1 MIYNIGIIFS
11 WISLGLLIFL
21 FFNKK
26 NLYTEILVRVN
37 LFIQVF
43 LFCLLEVG
51 LFLNDFSL
59 SYVANYSAKSTPP
72 LYKFASLWGS
82 LDGSILLWNLC
93 LSLFMYF
100 YLKLY
105 KDPSSNIDIKI
116 FTLIMIFFVGYTVFS
131 SSPFAGCIELATIGC
146 STSTILPFAELVTSN
161 TGRGPNPL
169 LQNHPLMA
177 IHPPM
182 LYIGYVGM
190 TMPFVAATSRLY
202 SKKEDSNSWI
212 EVAEKTTYIPWLFL
226 TIGITLGAAW
236 SYEVLGWGGYWAWDP
251 VENVSFIPWLLAT
264 AFLHSAKIQKTQNT
278 LLNWNYIL
286 VGLMFLSTLF
296 GTFITRSG
304 VLISVHAFSNG
315 NIGTY
320 LLFGMLLFGLI
331 FIGIGSKNIEY
342 FSKSKKIDNWF
353 GKSGFFVYNNI
364 FLFSSALVIFIGTIF
379 PLIYETLYSRQIT
392 VGRAYYDILV
402 GPLLLILLGLMIF
415 SVKLSIK
422 NLNIQ
427 KWLNDNVVLINIAL
441 MVTIFTLFLLNNSY
455 ILIVTVSFSFLLI
468 FTTVSNFYKN
478 FRVPKGS
485 SSYWTGQI
493 AHLGIGIFALGI
505 ILNVS
510 QSFST
515 EKELNSFQEFNFN
528 NETYFVYD
536 TIEERLPEK
545 NVLKLP
551 ISNSKQTK
559 YTSLNIFKNSS
570 QQAISS
576 PAVFRSII
584 NDIYITV
591 KFINEDSYKLIVRNN
606 YGVLI
611 MWIGLLITSLS
622 FFPRL
627 RKNEV

>member
-11 WISLGLLIFL
+11 WISFAMLIFL
-21 FFNKK
+21 FLNKK
-26 NLYTEILVRVN
+26 SIYTEVLVRIN

-43 LFCLLEVG
+43 LFCLLEIG
-51 LFLNDFSL
+51 LFLNDFSI
-59 SYVANYSAKSTPP
+59 SYIANYSARTTPP

-93 LSLFMYF
+93 LSLFMYL
-100 YLKLY
+100 YLKFY
-105 KDPSSNIDIKI
+105 KDNSSDLDIKI
-116 FTLIMIFFVGYTVFS
+116 FSLIMIFFVGYTVFS
-131 SSPFAGCIELATIGC
+131 SSPFAGCIELAAVGC
-146 STSTILPFAELVTSN
+146 NSSTILPFQELVTSSI
-161 TGRGPNPL
+161 GRGPNPL

-190 TMPFVAATSRLY
+190 TMPFVAATSRIY
-202 SKKEDSNSWI
+202 SKSDNSNSWV

-264 AFLHSAKIQKTQNT
+264 AFLHSSKIQRSQNT

-286 VGLMFLSTLF
+286 VGLMFLSTIF

-320 LLFGMLLFGLI
+320 LLFGMLFFGLI
-331 FIGIGSKNIEY
+331 FIVIGYKNIDY
-342 FSKSKKIDNWF
+342 FSNSKKIDNWF

-364 FLFSSALVIFIGTIF
+364 FLFSSALVVFIGTIF
-379 PLIYETLYSRQIT
+379 PLIYETLYNRQIT
-392 VGRAYYDILV
+392 IGRSYYDILV
-402 GPLLLILLGLMIF
+402 GPLLLILLVLMIF
-415 SVKLSIK
+415 SIKLPIK
-422 NLNIQ
+422 NLNVK
-427 KWLNDNVVLINIAL
+427 KWIEENNIVINSSLIISIFILLN
-441 MVTIFTLFLLNNSY
+441 LNNSY
-455 ILIVTVSFSFLLI
+455 ILVITLAISVLLI
-468 FTTVSNFYKN
+468 FVIFANLYKN
-478 FRVPKGS
+478 FRNQKS
-485 SSYWTGQI
+485 NSSYWTGQI

-510 QSFST
+510 QSYST
-515 EKELNSFQEFNFN
+515 EIEIDSFEEFNFN
-528 NETYFVYD
+528 NQTYFVYD
-536 TIEERLPEK
+536 SIEESLPEK
-545 NVLKLP
+545 NVIKLP
-551 ISNSKQTK
+551 ISNQNTTK

-576 PAVFRSII
+576 PAVFRTLF

-591 KFINEDSYKLIVRNN
+591 KFIDESSYKLIVRNN
-606 YGVLI
+606 YGIFI
-611 MWIGLLITSLS
+611 MWIGLFVSSIS

-627 RKNEV
+627 KKYAK

>member
-1 MIYNIGIIFS
+1 MISSIGIVFS
-11 WISLGLLIFL
+11 WISFTLLLIL

-26 NLYTEILVRVN
+26 KYYTEILVRIN
-37 LFIQVF
+37 LFIQIF

-51 LFLNDFSL
+51 LFLNDFSV
-59 SYVANYSAKSTPP
+59 SYIANYSAKSTPP

-93 LSLFMYF
+93 LSLFMYL

-105 KDPSSNIDIKI
+105 KNTSSDLDIKI
-116 FTLIMIFFVGYTVFS
+116 FSLIMIFFVGYTVFS
-131 SSPFAGCIELATIGC
+131 SSPFAGCIELAAIGC
-146 STSTILPFAELVTSN
+146 SNSTILPFQELVTSSI
-161 TGRGPNPL
+161 GRGPNPL

-182 LYIGYVGM
+182 LYVGYVGM
-190 TMPFVAATSRLY
+190 TMPFVAATGRLY
-202 SKKEDSNSWI
+202 SKQSRSNDWV

-264 AFLHSAKIQKTQNT
+264 AFLHSAKIQKSQNT

-286 VGLMFLSTLF
+286 VGLMFLSTIF

-320 LLFGMLLFGLI
+320 LLFGMLLFSLI
-331 FIGIGSKNIEY
+331 FIVIGSKNIDY

-364 FLFSSALVIFIGTIF
+364 FLFSAALVVFIGTIF
-379 PLIYETLYSRQIT
+379 PLIYETLYDRQIT
-392 VGRAYYDILV
+392 IGRSYYDVIV

-415 SVKLSIK
+415 SIKLPIK
-422 NLNIQ
+422 NLNFK
-427 KWLNDNVVLINIAL
+427 KWTDENNNLINSSLIL
-441 MVTIFTLFLLNNSY
+441 SVFILLYLNNSY
-455 ILIVTVSFSFLLI
+455 VLVVTVAISVLLIVLTFK
-468 FTTVSNFYKN
+468 NFYKN
-478 FRVPKGS
+478 FRGQKTNI
-485 SSYWTGQI
+485 SYWTGQI
-493 AHLGIGIFALGI
+493 AHLGIAIFSLGI

-510 QSFST
+510 QSYST
-515 EKELNSFQEFNFN
+515 EKEINSFEEFSFN
-528 NETYFVYD
+528 NQTYFVYD
-536 TIEERLPEK
+536 SIEESLPEK
-545 NVLKLP
+545 NVIKLP
-551 ISNSKQTK
+551 ISNQSTTK
-559 YTSLNIFKNSS
+559 FTSLNIFKNSS

-576 PAVFRSII
+576 PAVFRTFL

-591 KFINEDSYKLIVRNN
+591 KFIDENSYKLIVRNN
-606 YGVLI
+606 YGIFI
-611 MWIGLLITSLS
+611 MWIGLFISSIS
-622 FFPRL
+622 FLPRL
-627 RKNEV
+627 KKYEK

>member
-11 WISLGLLIFL
+11 WISFTLLLFL
-21 FFNKK
+21 FLNNKAI
-26 NLYTEILVRVN
+26 YAEILIRVN
-37 LFIQVF
+37 LFIHVF
-43 LFCLLEVG
+43 LFCLLELG
-51 LFLNDFSL
+51 LFLNDFTI
-59 SYVANYSAKSTPP
+59 SYIANYSARSTPP

-93 LSLFMYF
+93 LSFFMYL

-105 KDPSSNIDIKI
+105 KDNSSDLDIKI
-116 FTLIMIFFVGYTVFS
+116 FSLIMLFFVGYTVFS
-131 SSPFAGCIELATIGC
+131 SSPFAGCIELAAVGC
-146 STSTILPFAELVTSN
+146 SNSTILPFQELVASS

-202 SKKEDSNSWI
+202 SKSEKSNSWV

-264 AFLHSAKIQKTQNT
+264 AFLHSAKIQKSQNT

-286 VGLMFLSTLF
+286 IGLMFLSTIF

-320 LLFGMLLFGLI
+320 LLFGILFFGLI
-331 FIGIGSKNIEY
+331 FIVIGSKNIEY
-342 FSKSKKIDNWF
+342 FSNSKKIDNWF

-379 PLIYETLYSRQIT
+379 PLIYETLYNRQIT
-392 VGRAYYDILV
+392 IGRAYYDILV
-402 GPLLLILLGLMIF
+402 GPLLLFLLGLMIF
-415 SVKLSIK
+415 SIKLPIK
-422 NLNIQ
+422 NLNIK
-427 KWLNDNVVLINIAL
+427 KWIDENNIAINSSL
-441 MVTIFTLFLLNNSY
+441 IFSVFILLYLNNSY
-455 ILIVTVSFSFLLI
+455 MLVITVVVSVLLI
-468 FTTVSNFYKN
+468 IVIFSNLYKN
-478 FRVPKGS
+478 FKNQKKNT
-485 SSYWTGQI
+485 SYWTGQI

-510 QSFST
+510 QSYST
-515 EKELNSFQEFNFN
+515 EKEINSFEEFNFN
-528 NETYFVYD
+528 NQTYFVYD
-536 TIEERLPEK
+536 SIEESLPEK
-545 NVLKLP
+545 NVIKLP
-551 ISNSKQTK
+551 ISNQNTTK

-576 PAVFRSII
+576 PAVFRTFF

-591 KFINEDSYKLIVRNN
+591 KFIDENSYKLIVRNN
-606 YGVLI
+606 YGIFI
-611 MWIGLLITSLS
+611 MWIGLFISSIS
-622 FFPRL
+622 FLPRL
-627 RKNEV
+627 KKYEK

>member
-1 MIYNIGIIFS
+1 MISSIGIVFS
-11 WISLGLLIFL
+11 WISFSLLLIL

-26 NLYTEILVRVN
+26 KYYTEILVRIN
-37 LFIQVF
+37 LFIQIF

-51 LFLNDFSL
+51 LFLNDFSV
-59 SYVANYSAKSTPP
+59 SYIANYSAKSTPP

-93 LSLFMYF
+93 LSLFMYL

-105 KDPSSNIDIKI
+105 KNTSSDLDIKI
-116 FTLIMIFFVGYTVFS
+116 FSLIMIFFVGYTVFS
-131 SSPFAGCIELATIGC
+131 SSPFAGCIELAAIGC
-146 STSTILPFAELVTSN
+146 SNSTILPFQELVTSSI
-161 TGRGPNPL
+161 GRGPNPL

-182 LYIGYVGM
+182 LYVGYVGM
-190 TMPFVAATSRLY
+190 TMPFVAATGRLY
-202 SKKEDSNSWI
+202 SKQGKSNDWV

-264 AFLHSAKIQKTQNT
+264 AFLHSAKIQKSQNT

-286 VGLMFLSTLF
+286 VGLMFLSTIF

-320 LLFGMLLFGLI
+320 LLFGMLLFSLI
-331 FIGIGSKNIEY
+331 FIVIGSKNIDY

-364 FLFSSALVIFIGTIF
+364 FLFSAALVVFIGTIF
-379 PLIYETLYSRQIT
+379 PLIYETLYDRQIT
-392 VGRAYYDILV
+392 IGRSYYDVIV

-415 SVKLSIK
+415 SIKLPIK
-422 NLNIQ
+422 NLNFK
-427 KWLNDNVVLINIAL
+427 KWTDENNNLINSSLIL
-441 MVTIFTLFLLNNSY
+441 SVFILLYLNNSY
-455 ILIVTVSFSFLLI
+455 VLVVTVAISVLLIVLTFK
-468 FTTVSNFYKN
+468 NFYKN
-478 FRVPKGS
+478 FRGQKTNIT
-485 SSYWTGQI
+485 YWTGQI
-493 AHLGIGIFALGI
+493 AHLGIAIFSLGI

-510 QSFST
+510 QSYST
-515 EKELNSFQEFNFN
+515 EKEINSFEEFSFN
-528 NETYFVYD
+528 NQTYFVYD
-536 TIEERLPEK
+536 SIEESLPEK
-545 NVLKLP
+545 NVIKLP
-551 ISNSKQTK
+551 ISNQSTTK
-559 YTSLNIFKNSS
+559 FTSLNIFKNSS

-576 PAVFRSII
+576 PAVFRTFL

-591 KFINEDSYKLIVRNN
+591 KFIDENSYKLIVRNN
-606 YGVLI
+606 YGIFI
-611 MWIGLLITSLS
+611 MWIGLFISSIS
-622 FFPRL
+622 FLPRL
-627 RKNEV
+627 KKYEK

>member
-1 MIYNIGIIFS
+1 MISSIGIVFS
-11 WISLGLLIFL
+11 WVSFSLLIIL

-26 NLYTEILVRVN
+26 KYYTEILVRIN
-37 LFIQVF
+37 LFIQIF

-51 LFLNDFSL
+51 LFLNDFSV
-59 SYVANYSAKSTPP
+59 SYIANYSAKSTPP

-93 LSLFMYF
+93 LSLFMYL

-105 KDPSSNIDIKI
+105 KNTSSDLDIKI
-116 FTLIMIFFVGYTVFS
+116 FSLIMIFFVGYTVFS
-131 SSPFAGCIELATIGC
+131 SSPFAGCIELAAIGC
-146 STSTILPFAELVTSN
+146 SNSTILPFQELVTSSI
-161 TGRGPNPL
+161 GRGPNPL

-182 LYIGYVGM
+182 LYVGYVGM
-190 TMPFVAATSRLY
+190 TMPFVAATGRLY
-202 SKKEDSNSWI
+202 SKQGRSNDWV

-264 AFLHSAKIQKTQNT
+264 AFLHSAKIQKSQNT

-286 VGLMFLSTLF
+286 VGLMFLSTIF

-320 LLFGMLLFGLI
+320 LLFGMLLFSLI
-331 FIGIGSKNIEY
+331 FIVIGSKNIDY

-364 FLFSSALVIFIGTIF
+364 FLFSAALVVFIGTIF
-379 PLIYETLYSRQIT
+379 PLIYETLYDRQIT
-392 VGRAYYDILV
+392 IGRSYYDVIV

-415 SVKLSIK
+415 SIKLPIK
-422 NLNIQ
+422 NLNFK
-427 KWLNDNVVLINIAL
+427 KWTDENNNLINSSLIL
-441 MVTIFTLFLLNNSY
+441 SVFILLYLNNSY
-455 ILIVTVSFSFLLI
+455 VLVVTVAISVLLIVLTFK
-468 FTTVSNFYKN
+468 NFYKN
-478 FRVPKGS
+478 FRGQKTNI
-485 SSYWTGQI
+485 SYWTGQI
-493 AHLGIGIFALGI
+493 AHLGIAIFSLGI

-510 QSFST
+510 QSYST
-515 EKELNSFQEFNFN
+515 EKEINSFEEFSFN
-528 NETYFVYD
+528 NQTYFVYD
-536 TIEERLPEK
+536 SIEESLPEK
-545 NVLKLP
+545 NVIKLP
-551 ISNSKQTK
+551 ISNQSTTK
-559 YTSLNIFKNSS
+559 FTSLNIFKNSS

-576 PAVFRSII
+576 PAVFRTFL

-591 KFINEDSYKLIVRNN
+591 KFIDENSYKLIVRNN
-606 YGVLI
+606 YGIFI
-611 MWIGLLITSLS
+611 MWIGLFISSIS
-622 FFPRL
+622 FLPRL
-627 RKNEV
+627 KKYEK

>member
-1 MIYNIGIIFS
+1 MISSIGIVFS
-11 WISLGLLIFL
+11 WISFSLLLIL

-26 NLYTEILVRVN
+26 KYYTEILVRIN
-37 LFIQVF
+37 LFIQIF

-51 LFLNDFSL
+51 LFLNDFSV
-59 SYVANYSAKSTPP
+59 SYIANYSAKSTPP

-93 LSLFMYF
+93 LSLFMYL

-105 KDPSSNIDIKI
+105 KNTSSDLDIKI
-116 FTLIMIFFVGYTVFS
+116 FSLIMIFFVGYTVFS
-131 SSPFAGCIELATIGC
+131 SSPFAGCIELAAIGC
-146 STSTILPFAELVTSN
+146 SNSTILPFQELVTSSI
-161 TGRGPNPL
+161 GRGPNPL

-182 LYIGYVGM
+182 LYVGYVGM
-190 TMPFVAATSRLY
+190 TMPFVAATGRLY
-202 SKKEDSNSWI
+202 SKQDRSNDWV

-264 AFLHSAKIQKTQNT
+264 AFLHSAKIQKSQNT

-286 VGLMFLSTLF
+286 VGLMFLSTIF

-320 LLFGMLLFGLI
+320 LLFGMLLFSLI
-331 FIGIGSKNIEY
+331 FIVIGSKNIDY

-364 FLFSSALVIFIGTIF
+364 FLFSAALVVFIGTIF
-379 PLIYETLYSRQIT
+379 PLIYETLYDRQIT
-392 VGRAYYDILV
+392 IGRSYYDVIV

-415 SVKLSIK
+415 SIKLPIK
-422 NLNIQ
+422 NLNFK
-427 KWLNDNVVLINIAL
+427 KWTDENNNLINSSLIL
-441 MVTIFTLFLLNNSY
+441 SVFILLYLNNSY
-455 ILIVTVSFSFLLI
+455 VLVVTVAISVLLIVLTFK
-468 FTTVSNFYKN
+468 NFYKN
-478 FRVPKGS
+478 FRGQKTNI
-485 SSYWTGQI
+485 SYWTGQI
-493 AHLGIGIFALGI
+493 AHLGIAIFSLGI

-510 QSFST
+510 QSYST
-515 EKELNSFQEFNFN
+515 EKEINSFEEFSFN
-528 NETYFVYD
+528 NQTYFVYD
-536 TIEERLPEK
+536 SIEESLPEK
-545 NVLKLP
+545 NVIKLP
-551 ISNSKQTK
+551 ISNQSTTK
-559 YTSLNIFKNSS
+559 FTSLNIFKNSS

-576 PAVFRSII
+576 PAVFRTFL

-591 KFINEDSYKLIVRNN
+591 KFIDENSYKLIVRNN
-606 YGVLI
+606 YGIFI
-611 MWIGLLITSLS
+611 MWIGLFISSIS
-622 FFPRL
+622 FLPRL
-627 RKNEV
+627 KKYEK

>member
-379 PLIYETLYSRQIT
+379 PLIYETLYGRQIT

-422 NLNIQ
+422 NLNIK
-427 KWLNDNVVLINIAL
+427 KWLNDNVVLINIGL

-478 FRVPKGS
+478 FRVTKGS

-622 FFPRL
+622 FIPRL

>member
-1 MIYNIGIIFS
+1 MIYNTGIIFS
-11 WISLGLLIFL
+11 WISFSLLIFL

-59 SYVANYSAKSTPP
+59 SYVANYSAESTPP

-485 SSYWTGQI
+485 RSYWTGQI

-611 MWIGLLITSLS
+611 MWVGLLITSLS

-627 RKNEV
+627 RNNEV

>member
-1 MIYNIGIIFS
+1 MIYNTGIIFS
-11 WISLGLLIFL
+11 WISFSLLIFL

-26 NLYTEILVRVN
+26 KLYTEILVRVN

-59 SYVANYSAKSTPP
+59 SYVANYSAESTPP

-427 KWLNDNVVLINIAL
+427 KWLNENVILINIAL
-441 MVTIFTLFLLNNSY
+441 IVTIFTLFLLNNSY
-455 ILIVTVSFSFLLI
+455 ILIITVSFSFLLI
-468 FTTVSNFYKN
+468 FTTVSNFYKS
-478 FRVPKGS
+478 FRLTKGS
-485 SSYWTGQI
+485 NSYWTGQI

-515 EKELNSFQEFNFN
+515 EIELNSFQEFNFN
-528 NETYFVYD
+528 NDTYFVYN
-536 TIEERLPEK
+536 TIEESLPEK

-627 RKNEV
+627 KKNEV

>member
-1 MIYNIGIIFS
+1 MISSIGIVFS
-11 WISLGLLIFL
+11 WISFSLLVIL

-26 NLYTEILVRVN
+26 KYYTEILVRIN
-37 LFIQVF
+37 LFIQIF

-51 LFLNDFSL
+51 LFLNDFSV
-59 SYVANYSAKSTPP
+59 SYIANYSAKSTPP

-93 LSLFMYF
+93 LSLFMYL

-105 KDPSSNIDIKI
+105 KNTSSDLDIKI
-116 FTLIMIFFVGYTVFS
+116 FSLIMIFFVGYTVFS
-131 SSPFAGCIELATIGC
+131 SSPFAGCIELAAIGC
-146 STSTILPFAELVTSN
+146 SNSTILPFQELVTSSI
-161 TGRGPNPL
+161 GRGPNPL

-182 LYIGYVGM
+182 LYVGYVGM
-190 TMPFVAATSRLY
+190 TMPFVAATGRLY
-202 SKKEDSNSWI
+202 SKQGRSNDWV

-264 AFLHSAKIQKTQNT
+264 AFLHSAKIQKSQNT

-286 VGLMFLSTLF
+286 VGLMFLSTIF

-320 LLFGMLLFGLI
+320 LLFGMLLFSLI
-331 FIGIGSKNIEY
+331 FIVIGSKNIDY

-364 FLFSSALVIFIGTIF
+364 FLFSAALVVFIGTIF
-379 PLIYETLYSRQIT
+379 PLIYETLYDRQIT
-392 VGRAYYDILV
+392 IGRSYYDVIV

-415 SVKLSIK
+415 SIKLPIK
-422 NLNIQ
+422 NLNFK
-427 KWLNDNVVLINIAL
+427 KWTDENNNLINSSLIL
-441 MVTIFTLFLLNNSY
+441 SVFILLYLNNSY
-455 ILIVTVSFSFLLI
+455 VLVVTVAISVLLIVLTFK
-468 FTTVSNFYKN
+468 NFYKN
-478 FRVPKGS
+478 FRGQKTNIT
-485 SSYWTGQI
+485 YWTGQI
-493 AHLGIGIFALGI
+493 AHLGIAIFSLGI

-510 QSFST
+510 QSYST
-515 EKELNSFQEFNFN
+515 EKEINSFEEFSFN
-528 NETYFVYD
+528 NQTYFVYD
-536 TIEERLPEK
+536 SIEESLPEK
-545 NVLKLP
+545 NVIKLP
-551 ISNSKQTK
+551 ISNQSTTK
-559 YTSLNIFKNSS
+559 FTSLNIFKNSS

-576 PAVFRSII
+576 PAVFRTFL

-591 KFINEDSYKLIVRNN
+591 KFIDENSYKLIVRNN
-606 YGVLI
+606 YGIFI
-611 MWIGLLITSLS
+611 MWIGLFISSIS
-622 FFPRL
+622 FLPRL
-627 RKNEV
+627 KKYEK

>member
-1 MIYNIGIIFS
+1 M
-11 WISLGLLIFL
+11 LLLFL
-21 FFNKK
+21 FLNNKAI
-26 NLYTEILVRVN
+26 YTEILIRVN

-43 LFCLLEVG
+43 LFCLLELG
-51 LFLNDFSL
+51 LFINDFSI
-59 SYVANYSAKSTPP
+59 SYIANYSARSTPP

-93 LSLFMYF
+93 LSFFMYL

-105 KDPSSNIDIKI
+105 KDNSSDLDIKI
-116 FTLIMIFFVGYTVFS
+116 FSLIMLFFVGYTVFS
-131 SSPFAGCIELATIGC
+131 SSPFAGCIELAAVGC
-146 STSTILPFAELVTSN
+146 SNSTILPFQELVASS

-202 SKKEDSNSWI
+202 SKSEKSNSWV

-264 AFLHSAKIQKTQNT
+264 AFLHSAKIQKSQNT

-286 VGLMFLSTLF
+286 IGLMFLSTIF

-320 LLFGMLLFGLI
+320 LLFGILFFGLI
-331 FIGIGSKNIEY
+331 FIVIGSKNIEY
-342 FSKSKKIDNWF
+342 FSNSKKIDNWF
-353 GKSGFFVYNNI
+353 GKSGFFVYNNV

-392 VGRAYYDILV
+392 IGRAYYDILV
-402 GPLLLILLGLMIF
+402 GPLLLFLLGLMIF
-415 SVKLSIK
+415 SIKLPIK
-422 NLNIQ
+422 NLNIK
-427 KWLNDNVVLINIAL
+427 KWIDENNIVINSSLIFSVFIL
-441 MVTIFTLFLLNNSY
+441 LYLNNSY
-455 ILIVTVSFSFLLI
+455 ILVLTVVVSVLLI
-468 FTTVSNFYKN
+468 LVTFSNLFKN
-478 FRVPKGS
+478 FRNQKTNTS
-485 SSYWTGQI
+485 FWTGQI

-510 QSFST
+510 QSYST
-515 EKELNSFQEFNFN
+515 EKEINSFEEFNFN
-528 NETYFVYD
+528 NQTYFVYD
-536 TIEERLPEK
+536 SIEESLPEK
-545 NVLKLP
+545 NVIKLP
-551 ISNSKQTK
+551 ISNQNTTK

-576 PAVFRSII
+576 PAVFRTFF

-591 KFINEDSYKLIVRNN
+591 KFIDENSYKLIVRNN
-606 YGVLI
+606 YGIFI
-611 MWIGLLITSLS
+611 MWVGLFISSIS
-622 FFPRL
+622 FLPRL
-627 RKNEV
+627 KKYEK

>member
-1 MIYNIGIIFS
+1 MISSIGIVFS
-11 WISLGLLIFL
+11 WISFSLLLIL

-26 NLYTEILVRVN
+26 KYYTEILVRIN
-37 LFIQVF
+37 LFIQIF

-51 LFLNDFSL
+51 LFLNDFSV
-59 SYVANYSAKSTPP
+59 SYIANYSAKSTPP

-93 LSLFMYF
+93 LSLFMYL

-105 KDPSSNIDIKI
+105 KNTSSDLDIKI
-116 FTLIMIFFVGYTVFS
+116 FSLIMIFFVGYTVFS
-131 SSPFAGCIELATIGC
+131 SSPFAGCIELAAIGC
-146 STSTILPFAELVTSN
+146 SNSTILPFQELVTSSI
-161 TGRGPNPL
+161 GRGPNPL

-182 LYIGYVGM
+182 LYVGYVGM
-190 TMPFVAATSRLY
+190 TMPFVAATGRLY
-202 SKKEDSNSWI
+202 SKQGRSNDWV

-264 AFLHSAKIQKTQNT
+264 AFLHSAKIQKSQNT

-286 VGLMFLSTLF
+286 VGLMFLSTIF

-320 LLFGMLLFGLI
+320 LLFGMLLFSLI
-331 FIGIGSKNIEY
+331 FIVIGSKNIDY

-364 FLFSSALVIFIGTIF
+364 FLFSAALVVFIGTIF
-379 PLIYETLYSRQIT
+379 PLIYETLYDRQIT
-392 VGRAYYDILV
+392 IGRSYYDVIV

-415 SVKLSIK
+415 SIKLPIK
-422 NLNIQ
+422 NLNFK
-427 KWLNDNVVLINIAL
+427 KWTDENNNLINSSLIL
-441 MVTIFTLFLLNNSY
+441 SVFILLYLNNSY
-455 ILIVTVSFSFLLI
+455 VLVVTVAISVLLIVLTFK
-468 FTTVSNFYKN
+468 NFYKN
-478 FRVPKGS
+478 FRGQKTNIT
-485 SSYWTGQI
+485 YWTGQI
-493 AHLGIGIFALGI
+493 AHLGIAIFSLGI

-510 QSFST
+510 QSYST
-515 EKELNSFQEFNFN
+515 EKEINSFEEFSFN
-528 NETYFVYD
+528 NQTYFVYD
-536 TIEERLPEK
+536 SIEESLPEK
-545 NVLKLP
+545 NVIKLP
-551 ISNSKQTK
+551 ISNQSTTK
-559 YTSLNIFKNSS
+559 FTSLNIFKNSS

-576 PAVFRSII
+576 PAVFRTFL

-591 KFINEDSYKLIVRNN
+591 KFIDENSYKLIVRNN
-606 YGVLI
+606 YGIFI
-611 MWIGLLITSLS
+611 MWIGLFISSIS
-622 FFPRL
+622 FLPRL
-627 RKNEV
+627 KKYEK

>member
-11 WISLGLLIFL
+11 WLSFGVLILLFL
-21 FFNKK
+21 NQKD
-26 NLYTEILVRVN
+26 LYTEVLVRIN

-59 SYVANYSAKSTPP
+59 SYVANYSARSTPP

-93 LSLFMYF
+93 LSLFMYV

-105 KDPSSNIDIKI
+105 KDKFSNVDIKI
-116 FTLIMIFFVGYTVFS
+116 FSLIMIFFVGYTVFS
-131 SSPFAGCIELATIGC
+131 SSPFAGCIELAAIGC
-146 STSTILPFAELVTSN
+146 SNSTILPFADLVTSN
-161 TGRGPNPL
+161 IGRGPNPL

-202 SKKEDSNSWI
+202 SKKDDSNSWI

-320 LLFGMLLFGLI
+320 LLFGILLFGLM
-331 FIGIGSKNIEY
+331 FIGIGSRNIEY

-353 GKSGFFVYNNI
+353 GKTGFFVYNNI
-364 FLFSSALVIFIGTIF
+364 FLFSSAIVVFIGTIF
-379 PLIYETLYSRQIT
+379 PLIYETLYGRQIT

-402 GPLLLILLGLMIF
+402 GPLLLILIGLMIF

-427 KWLNDNVVLINIAL
+427 KWINENVILINIAL
-441 MVTIFTLFLLNNSY
+441 IVSISVLLLLNNSY
-455 ILIVTVSFSFLLI
+455 SLIITISFSFLLI
-468 FTTVSNFYKN
+468 FITLNNLIKN
-478 FRVPKGS
+478 FRSPKAK

-510 QSFST
+510 QSYST
-515 EKELNSFQEFNFN
+515 EKELNSFEEFNFN

-536 TIEERLPEK
+536 VIEESLPEK

-551 ISNSKQTK
+551 ISNSNLTK

-591 KFINEDSYKLIVRNN
+591 KFIDENSYKLIVRNN

-611 MWIGLLITSLS
+611 MWIGLFITSLS

-627 RKNEV
+627 IKK

>member
-478 FRVPKGS
+478 FRIPKGS

-622 FFPRL
+622 FIPRL

>member
-392 VGRAYYDILV
+392 VGRTYYDILV

>member
-1 MIYNIGIIFS
+1 MISSIGIVFS
-11 WISLGLLIFL
+11 WISFSLLVIL

-26 NLYTEILVRVN
+26 KYYTEILVRIN

-51 LFLNDFSL
+51 LFLNDFSV
-59 SYVANYSAKSTPP
+59 SYIANYSAKSTPP

-93 LSLFMYF
+93 LSLFMYL

-105 KDPSSNIDIKI
+105 KNTSSDLDIKI
-116 FTLIMIFFVGYTVFS
+116 FSLIMIFFVGYTVFS
-131 SSPFAGCIELATIGC
+131 SSPFAGCIELAAIGC
-146 STSTILPFAELVTSN
+146 SNSTILPFQELVTSSI
-161 TGRGPNPL
+161 GRGPNPL

-182 LYIGYVGM
+182 LYVGYVGM
-190 TMPFVAATSRLY
+190 TMPFVAATGRLY
-202 SKKEDSNSWI
+202 SKQGRSNDWV

-264 AFLHSAKIQKTQNT
+264 AFLHSAKIQKSQNT

-286 VGLMFLSTLF
+286 VGLMFLSTIF

-320 LLFGMLLFGLI
+320 LLFGMLLFSLI
-331 FIGIGSKNIEY
+331 FIVIGSKNIDY

-364 FLFSSALVIFIGTIF
+364 FLFSAALVVFIGTIF
-379 PLIYETLYSRQIT
+379 PLIYETLYDRQIT
-392 VGRAYYDILV
+392 IGRSYYDVIV

-415 SVKLSIK
+415 SIKLPIK
-422 NLNIQ
+422 NLNFK
-427 KWLNDNVVLINIAL
+427 KWTDENNNLINSSLIL
-441 MVTIFTLFLLNNSY
+441 SVFILLYLNNSY
-455 ILIVTVSFSFLLI
+455 VLVVTVAISVLLIVLTFK
-468 FTTVSNFYKN
+468 NFYKN
-478 FRVPKGS
+478 FRGQKTNI
-485 SSYWTGQI
+485 SYWTGQI
-493 AHLGIGIFALGI
+493 AHLGIAIFSLGI

-510 QSFST
+510 QSYST
-515 EKELNSFQEFNFN
+515 EKEINSFEEFSFN
-528 NETYFVYD
+528 NQTYFVYD
-536 TIEERLPEK
+536 SIEESLPEK
-545 NVLKLP
+545 NVIKLP
-551 ISNSKQTK
+551 ISNQSTTK
-559 YTSLNIFKNSS
+559 FTSLNIFKNSS

-576 PAVFRSII
+576 PAVFRTFL

-591 KFINEDSYKLIVRNN
+591 KFIDENSYKLIVRNN
-606 YGVLI
+606 YGIFI
-611 MWIGLLITSLS
+611 MWIGLFISSIS
-622 FFPRL
+622 FLPRL
-627 RKNEV
+627 KKYEK

>member
-1 MIYNIGIIFS
+1 MIYNTGIIFS
-11 WISLGLLIFL
+11 WISFALLIFL
-21 FFNKK
+21 FFKNKDI
-26 NLYTEILVRVN
+26 YTEILVRVN
-37 LFIQVF
+37 LFIQIF
-43 LFCLLEVG
+43 LFCLLEIG
-51 LFLNDFSL
+51 LFLNDFSV
-59 SYVANYSAKSTPP
+59 SYIANYSAKSTPP

-93 LSLFMYF
+93 LSFFMYI

-105 KDPSSNIDIKI
+105 KDNSSDLDIKI
-116 FTLIMIFFVGYTVFS
+116 FSLIMIFFVGYTVFS
-131 SSPFAGCIELATIGC
+131 SSPFAGCIELAVVGC
-146 STSTILPFAELVTSN
+146 SNSTILPFQELVTSN
-161 TGRGPNPL
+161 IGRGPNPL

-182 LYIGYVGM
+182 LYVGYVGM

-202 SKKEDSNSWI
+202 SKSDDTNAWV

-264 AFLHSAKIQKTQNT
+264 AFLHSAKIQKSQNT

-286 VGLMFLSTLF
+286 VGLMFLSTIF
-296 GTFITRSG
+296 GTFVTRSG

-320 LLFGMLLFGLI
+320 LLFGMLFFGFI
-331 FIGIGSKNIEY
+331 FIFIGSKNIEY
-342 FSKSKKIDNWF
+342 FSKSKKIENWF

-392 VGRAYYDILV
+392 IGRSYYDILV

-415 SVKLSIK
+415 SVKLPIK
-422 NLNIQ
+422 NINIE
-427 KWLNDNVVLINIAL
+427 KWVEENNILINSSL
-441 MVTIFTLFLLNNSY
+441 VLSIFILFYLNNSY
-455 ILIVTVSFSFLLI
+455 ILIFTVIISVLLI
-468 FTTVSNFYKN
+468 VITFNNFYKN
-478 FRVPKGS
+478 FRNKKTNT
-485 SSYWTGQI
+485 SYWTGQI

-505 ILNVS
+505 IFNVS
-510 QSFST
+510 QSYST
-515 EKELNSFQEFNFN
+515 EKEINSFEEFSFN
-528 NETYFVYD
+528 NQTFFVYD
-536 TIEERLPEK
+536 SIEESLPEK
-545 NVLKLP
+545 NIIKLP
-551 ISNSKQTK
+551 ISNGSNTK
-559 YTSLNIFKNSS
+559 FTSLNIFKNSS

-576 PAVFRSII
+576 PAVFRTFL

-591 KFINEDSYKLIVRNN
+591 KFIDENSYKLIVRNN
-606 YGVLI
+606 YGIFI
-611 MWIGLLITSLS
+611 MWIGLFISSIS
-622 FFPRL
+622 FLPRL
-627 RKNEV
+627 RKYEK

>member
-320 LLFGMLLFGLI
+320 LLFGMLIFGLI
-331 FIGIGSKNIEY
+331 FIAIGSKNIEY